1 MASTDPHGPRSS
13 VMSGSSATGFGPL
26 SIKDMSKP
34 RRHSVAVVIPN
45 ADSMLAVRRPDAD
58 DELPGIWGLPAGTC
72 KGEETVQD
80 VIVRIG
86 REKLGVDLKPVRCLT
101 SGSQDR
107 TGYLLYMELWEVSM
121 TGTPRHPS
129 WRWVPVDSLQPG
141 AAAGSLCCELA
152 LKTQKPR

>member
-1 MASTDPHGPRSS
+1 MASTALLGLT
-13 VMSGSSATGFGPL
+13 SSATYGSLAIGFAPSSNKG
-26 SIKDMSKP
+26 MSKP
-34 RRHSVAVVIPN
+34 RKHSVAVVIPKAN
-45 ADSMLAVRRPDAD
+45 SILTVRRPDDD

-86 REKLGVDLKPVRCLT
+86 REKLGVELKPVRCLA
-101 SGSQDR
+101 SGNQDR
-107 TGYLLYMELWEVSM
+107 TGYLLYMELWEVAM
-121 TGTPRHPS
+121 TGTPRHPE
-129 WRWVPVDSLQPG
+129 WRWVPVEFLRPG